1 MWLHVIIKNKMK
13 TYADNLPEETQDQVR
28 LALSQIMG
36 IDVDDVAADRLCR
49 VESKSQVLVFGV
61 ESQVLHV
68 DSTVIDG
75 VGARVIDNFTNLNK
89 IVITFSYSNKK
100 NGRRR
105 TYQRRIPSSTLSNKP
120 LPSLS
125 MGRRCFKWASLPK
138 LLLIQPE
145 KASCSSI
152 RTEWVVPSEEAAD
165 IPPIVSKFSRLVTT
179 CLKVAATSFD
189 FKPAHS

>member
-1 MWLHVIIKNKMK
+1 MK

-100 NGRRR
+100 
-105 TYQRRIPSSTLSNKP
+105 
-120 LPSLS
+120 
-125 MGRRCFKWASLPK
+125 KWP
-138 LLLIQPE
+138 
-145 KASCSSI
+145 
-152 RTEWVVPSEEAAD
+152 
-165 IPPIVSKFSRLVTT
+165 
-179 CLKVAATSFD
+179 
-189 FKPAHS
+189 